1 MEYGKLVGDSFG
13 YAKEG
18 LVGHYGKWILLII
31 LSVLPVIPVMLGVI
45 FGIVTLMHSSPG
57 TFIAVMIVAIILAII
72 LAFPL
77 LGYMV
82 LIYKGEKPAPEV
94 TNWGTLFSNGLKL
107 FIVHLIY
114 AIPVLIVAAAVF
126 GSALLTIILSAS
138 QSVTNPQSMMGLV
151 GAVIFGI
158 IILIIVAFIIWIIE
172 AMAVVRFAR
181 TNSIGEAFNFGE
193 IFARISKIGVGSYIL
208 ALIIMAIIIGIIVG
222 ILEIIPIIGWIILII
237 VAPILTLFE
246 ARYLCLLYDSAAE
259 EVKPPA

>member
-1 MEYGKLVGDSFG
+1 MEYGKLVGDSFT

-18 LVGHYGKWILLII
+18 LVGHYGKWIILII
-31 LSVLPVIPVMLGVI
+31 LSVIPAIPIMLGVI
-45 FGIVTLMHSSPG
+45 LGFLTLMSSPATLVAVLG
-57 TFIAVMIVAIILAII
+57 IAIIIAVI

-94 TNWGTLFSNGLKL
+94 ANWGALFSNGLKL

-114 AIPVLIVAAAVF
+114 AIPVLIIAAVVL
-126 GSALLTIILSAS
+126 GSTLLTVILSAS
-138 QSVTNPQSMMGLV
+138 QSVTNPQSMMGLI
-151 GAVIFGI
+151 GALIFGF
-158 IILIIVAFIIWIIE
+158 IILLIVAFIIWIIE
-172 AMAVVRFAR
+172 AIAVVRFAR

-208 ALIIMAIIIGIIVG
+208 ALIIMAIIIGIIVV
-222 ILEIIPIIGWIILII
+222 ILEAIPFIGWFILLI

-246 ARYLCLLYDSAAE
+246 ARYLSLLYDSVA
-259 EVKPPA
+259 